1 MQDAGAVM
9 AICEKLAGFGAAPV
23 AAPGALVMMRLSL
36 LDWAVC
42 AIAARDQPVAGV
54 VRALVAGEGGV
65 GEAGVVG
72 SALMVPARAAALAN
86 GTISHALDFDD
97 THFGHIGH
105 PSVAVV
111 PAALALAQKVGA
123 SGADFLAAALVG
135 VEASVRVG
143 LWLGRGHYQ
152 AGFHQTAT
160 AGAFGAALAGAR
172 LLGLEAEAT
181 RHALGLAAGRAS
193 GLKAQFGSMAKPLN
207 AGMAAANG
215 VEAAL
220 LASLGMQAG
229 REVLDGAQG
238 FGATHAGAADM
249 RAFDGLGEDWLFEGV
264 SHKFHAC
271 CHGLHAMAEA
281 LAAARGDLA
290 ADAVEAVAITT
301 HPRWQS
307 VCDIENPA
315 TGLEA
320 KFSYRQVA
328 AMVLAGVD
336 TAALAS
342 YSDALVQE
350 CTLADLRER
359 IEVRF
364 DAGLAETATRVELR
378 LKDGGARTASHDLA
392 APMPVEQ
399 RAAKLHDK
407 AVALVGRERHA
418 ALWAAIQA
426 GPDLAAFSALLAAA

>member
-1 MQDAGAVM
+1 MAV
-9 AICEKLAGFGAAPV
+9 CEELVGFSRGRV
-23 AAPGALVMMRLSL
+23 VAPGAVAMMRLSL

-42 AIAARDQPVAGV
+42 AIAGRDQPVAGV
-54 VRALVAGEGGV
+54 VRALVEGEGGV
-65 GEAGVVG
+65 GEAVLVG
-72 SALMVPARAAALAN
+72 SPVRVPARAAALAN
-86 GTISHALDFDD
+86 GAISHALDFDD

-111 PAALALAQKVGA
+111 PAALALAQRVGA
-123 SGADFLAAALVG
+123 SGAAFLEAALVG

-143 LWLGRGHYQ
+143 LWLGREHYQ

-172 LLGLEAEAT
+172 LLGLDAEAT

-193 GLKAQFGSMAKPLN
+193 GLKALFGSMGKPLN
-207 AGMAAANG
+207 AGIAAANG

-229 REVLDGAQG
+229 RGVLDGVQG
-238 FGATHAGAADM
+238 FGATHAGVGDM
-249 RAFDGLGEDWLFEGV
+249 SAFDGLGAEWLFEDV

-281 LAAARGDLA
+281 LAVARGDLA
-290 ADAVEAVAITT
+290 AGDVGSVLITT

-307 VCDIENPA
+307 VCNLENPA

-336 TAALAS
+336 TTALAS
-342 YSDALVQE
+342 YSDALANE
-350 CTLADLRER
+350 CTLADLRGR

-364 DAGLAETATRVELR
+364 DDALAETATRVDLR
-378 LKDGGARTASHDLA
+378 LKDGGARAASHDLA
-392 APMPVEQ
+392 APMSVED
-399 RAAKLHDK
+399 RAGKLHAK
-407 AVALVGRERHA
+407 AKALVGPERHA
-418 ALWAAIQA
+418 ALWAAIGA
-426 GPDLAAFSALLAAA
+426 GPDLEALSTLLAAE